1 MQQQIQLALQCGAKV
16 WPELYSMPQ
25 LYEML
30 SVSQLQH
37 LPASRQRLVIRQ
49 LLSPFV
55 QYCPVNQIE
64 IASQIVNDLIISCIT
79 QLSTWWQRIEDGD
92 FETEQDELLHYFRTQ
107 TLTKDFI
114 EFLFTTVKS
123 NNEVSHCAK
132 NMIQVN

>member
-1 MQQQIQLALQCGAKV
+1 
-16 WPELYSMPQ
+16 MPQ